1 MATLTLTATGGDLA
15 RELPSGDAPMT
26 LGRAEDNGWPL
37 DDEAASRLHAQI
49 AKTADGWVIKDLGS
63 SNGTWVNK
71 ARVETKVLADGDEV
85 NIGGSTLIF
94 GDPPIDEATV
104 MVDMANLPKTAAP
117 PQPAAP
123 APAAPPAAPVAA
135 PPAAP
140 QPPAQSASPPPP
152 PAQSPPPPAA
162 APVPPAAAPAPPPVA
177 AAPAPVVAAQEA
189 APQPVKTTSAKVA
202 SAGGEKWKK
211 KGGALLEKY
220 LAWLQEAPATPAAD
234 SGQPAGFVVRLGAY
248 VIDSIILFVAVF
260 AVMLPFTVLSMLIG
274 SKIGIIG
281 VLLSLIGWLLGMAIG
296 LGYLLVPWALVGR
309 SPGKKFLGLKIVAE
323 DGSESL
329 GFLKAGLRM
338 VGYMVSGM
346 VFCAG
351 FIMVAF
357 TKDNKGLHD
366 MIAGTKVVKA

>member
-49 AKTADGWVIKDLGS
+49 AMTVDGWVIKDLGS

-71 ARVETKVLADGDEV
+71 ARIEAQVLVDGDEI

-123 APAAPPAAPVAA
+123 APAPVAPA
-135 PPAAP
+135 PA
-140 QPPAQSASPPPP
+140 ASPPPP
-152 PAQSPPPPAA
+152 PVQLPPPPAAAPAPPAA
-162 APVPPAAAPAPPPVA
+162 APVPPPAAVA
-177 AAPAPVVAAQEA
+177 VAPAPVVVAQEA
-189 APQPVKTTSAKVA
+189 KPQPVKTSSAKVA
-202 SAGGEKWKK
+202 SADGEKWKK

-248 VIDSIILFVAVF
+248 VIDSVILFVAVF
-260 AVMLPFTVLSMLIG
+260 AVMIPFTVLSMLIG

-281 VLLSLIGWLLGMAIG
+281 VLLSLLGWLLGMAIG

-323 DGSESL
+323 DGTESL

-366 MIAGTKVVKA
+366 MIAGTKVIKA